1 MNKEIEIP
9 EGYEARIEGNKVI
22 IGLKESE
29 DERIKKGLIQ
39 HLKELRNWK
48 VGTEAPIKVATHYD
62 AWIAYLER
70 IKEQKPSYINFIS
83 DWLRKHIKTYVNSE
97 YNEFHK
103 TVEYDGSINIEHLI
117 EDLKNAIEQQF
128 FAHENDF
135 VSKPAEWSE
144 EDESYL
150 QTVIGEMEASKKE
163 ALEYEHKIYDAI
175 ILWLKS
181 LPEKF
186 NLQPK
191 QEWSKVDYLIFDSI
205 LSVVEEWES
214 NQSEKEKE
222 YYGATTKSDWLKTK
236 FKSLRPRPQSHW
248 KPSEEQMEAL
258 SYVKEYF
265 KDIPSAK
272 KKYIFLVQL
281 YDNIQ
286 KLL

>member
-9 EGYEARIEGNKVI
+9 EGYEARIDGNKVI
-22 IGLKESE
+22 IELKESE
-29 DERIKKGLIQ
+29 DERIRKSLVKYFEKFNPKDMWDKMLSIGDVL
-39 HLKELRNWK
+39 
-48 VGTEAPIKVATHYD
+48 
-62 AWIAYLER
+62 AYFEKQ
-70 IKEQKPSYINFIS
+70 KEQKPIDIDFVS
-83 DWLRKHIKTYVNSE
+83 DWLRKHTKTYVNSE

-117 EDLKNAIEQQF
+117 EDLKKAMEQQS

-175 ILWLKS
+175 IFWLKS
-181 LPEKF
+181 LPERF
-186 NLQPK
+186 NLQP
-191 QEWSKVDYLIFDSI
+191 
-205 LSVVEEWES
+205 
-214 NQSEKEKE
+214 
-222 YYGATTKSDWLKTK
+222 
-236 FKSLRPRPQSHW
+236 HW

-281 YDNIQ
+281 YDDIQ